1 MSTAIVIEASLESV
15 RLPGSVLMSV
25 AGRTLLEHCVARLR
39 ASDLPIIVAATTDA
53 GDDPLEQ
60 AASDLNVSLYRGDRD
75 DVLARVLGAADAF
88 GLTEIVRASANHP
101 AVDIGGVR
109 RITELRRRVHA
120 DHAMECGLPQGAA
133 VETVTV
139 DALRRSHELIT
150 DRYDF
155 ANVTS
160 FIRRHTRFNAMR
172 AVAPGHLR
180 RPGLRLAVLTPD
192 DAAFMDGVLS
202 STPTPAPCA
211 PLEEIIAVA
220 EAAVVRFERERLAAT
235 RKGA

>member
-1 MSTAIVIEASLESV
+1 MSIGIVIEASLGST
-15 RLPGSVLMSV
+15 RLPGTVLASV
-25 AGRTLLEHCVARLR
+25 AGRTLLEHSVARLR
-39 ASDLPIIVAATTDA
+39 ISDMPVIVAATSDA
-53 GDDPLEQ
+53 SDDPLEQ

-75 DVLARVLGAADAF
+75 NVLARVLGAADAF
-88 GLTEIVRASANHP
+88 GLTEIIRARANHP
-101 AVDIGGVR
+101 AVDIGGVQ

-133 VETVTV
+133 VEAVTV
-139 DALRRSHELIT
+139 EALRRSQELIV
-150 DRYDF
+150 DRYDL

-180 RPGLRLAVLTPD
+180 RPGLRLAVLTD
-192 DAAFMDGVLS
+192 DDVAFMHGVLS

-211 PLEEIIAVA
+211 PLEEIIAAA
-220 EAAVVRFERERLAAT
+220 EIAVVRFERERLAAT